1 MAYGKIF
8 ESLYTGSMVGSGIN
22 VFALWAYVIASA
34 KPPGTIELNPKILA
48 TVFGCDI
55 AEVNDAIE
63 KLCQPDPDS
72 RTKDFDGRRLIPE
85 GQFLY
90 AVPTW
95 EKYNSLRNE
104 IERREQNR
112 EAAQRYRSRQR
123 RHADDDDASPTSAQ
137 SAHTVCVSSSPCTSP
152 SPSEKNSGTRH
163 GVTRG
168 NATSRTTS
176 DEVLPFDVF
185 WLAYDKKVGRAASER
200 AWKRARIDD
209 RLFPVILEATKAYVA
224 ATPDKAFRRHPATW
238 LNQRGWEDEI
248 VQPGTS
254 GRSSTSKCV
263 VPKDL
268 SKEDWGESGPI

>member
-48 TVFGCDI
+48 TVFGCTID
-55 AEVNDAIE
+55 EVRDAIE
-63 KLCQPDPDS
+63 KLCQPDPES
-72 RTKDFDGRRLIPE
+72 RTKDFEGRRLIPE

-123 RHADDDDASPTSAQ
+123 RHADEDDASSTSAQ
-137 SAHTVCVSSSPCTSP
+137 SAHTVCVSSSSCTSLCT
-152 SPSEKNSGTRH
+152 SEKNAPVRTKAVDRPE
-163 GVTRG
+163 GV
-168 NATSRTTS
+168 
-176 DEVLPFDVF
+176 DEQTWAD
-185 WLAYDKKVGRAASER
+185 WLAHRRGVKAPLTQTAMNGIVREAAKAGVG
-200 AWKRARIDD
+200 
-209 RLFPVILEATKAYVA
+209 LQEALQEAMS
-224 ATPDKAFRRHPATW
+224 
-238 LNQRGWEDEI
+238 RGWRSWKAEWRSSTGGA
-248 VQPGTS
+248 P
-254 GRSSTSKCV
+254 GRSSKGV

>member
-48 TVFGCDI
+48 TVFGCTVQEI
-55 AEVNDAIE
+55 QDAIE
-63 KLCQPDPDS
+63 KLCQPDPES
-72 RTKDFDGRRLIPE
+72 RTREFEGRRIIPE

-95 EKYNSLRNE
+95 GKYNSLRNE

-112 EAAQRYRSRQR
+112 EAARRYRTRQR
-123 RHADDDDASPTSAQ
+123 NHADSDDASSSSAE
-137 SAHTVCVSSSPCTSP
+137 SANTVCVSSSTCTST
-152 SPSEKNSGTRH
+152 SPSEKEGASRH
-163 GVTRG
+163 
-168 NATSRTTS
+168 
-176 DEVLPFDVF
+176 DELPGFDEF
-185 WLAYDKKVGRAASER
+185 WVVYDKKVGRVAAER
-200 AWKRARIDD
+200 AWKRARIDEV
-209 RLFPVILEATKAYVA
+209 LLKAVLEAAKAYVA
-224 ATPDKAFRRHPATW
+224 VTPDKAFRRHPATW
-238 LNQRGWEDEI
+238 INQRGWEDEI
-248 VQPGTS
+248 VPMAGSGSTKPGK
-254 GRSSTSKCV
+254 GV